1 MKKSLFFVAIL
12 FSILFLS
19 FPSYSQ
25 TTDNELNNEQ
35 DQKQPSQVYSDV
47 NLSVGVY
54 QNGFSGA
61 FAYSRLHPVAF
72 KKRFYIGYGV
82 RFTSYFGKN
91 GDYVTAPADVS
102 EGNFFKPQN
111 EEKLDTLFLSSAQT
125 NSLNAAIF
133 LMYKF
138 TPKFSVG
145 FNIDAIGFSF
155 GKDQTS
161 TFYSYSQDIDA
172 TTSNASVTNFNLLL
186 TGDYD
191 IGSLNSE
198 FYAHYDASDK
208 IAIRAG
214 ASFVFSEYTTDQK
227 FAFDNDRFRKKSLGL
242 MLGLAYK
249 L

>member
-1 MKKSLFFVAIL
+1 MKKILFFVAVL
-12 FSILFLS
+12 FSIVFLS
-19 FPSYSQ
+19 FSIYAQDS
-25 TTDNELNNEQ
+25 TDTEE
-35 DQKQPSQVYSDV
+35 QKQTNTTYSDI
-47 NLSVGVY
+47 NLSLGVY

-61 FAYSRLHPVAF
+61 FAYSRLYPIAF
-72 KKRFYIGYGV
+72 KKRFYVGYGV

-111 EEKLDTLFLSSAQT
+111 EEKLDTLFLPTAQT

-138 TPKFSVG
+138 SKKFSVG

-161 TFYSYSQDIDA
+161 TFYSYSENISA
-172 TTSNASVTNFNLLL
+172 TNSNASVTSFNLLL

-198 FYAHYDASDK
+198 IYAHYDLNDK
-208 IAIRAG
+208 IGLRAG
-214 ASFVFSEYTTDQK
+214 VSFLFSEYTTDQK

-242 MLGLAYK
+242 MLGIAYK

>member
-1 MKKSLFFVAIL
+1 MKQTFFPVTVVLLFIALFFPN
-12 FSILFLS
+12 F
-19 FPSYSQ
+19 SYSQ
-25 TTDNELNNEQ
+25 DNTEIKEINSN
-35 DQKQPSQVYSDV
+35 QVYSDI
-47 NLSVGVY
+47 NLAAGIY
-54 QNGFSGA
+54 NGGFAGA
-61 FAYSRLHPVAF
+61 LAYSRLHPIAF

-111 EEKLDTLFLSSAQT
+111 EEKLDTLFMPSSQT

-161 TFYSYSQDIDA
+161 TFYSYSENIPA
-172 TTSNASVTNFNLLL
+172 TTSNASVTNFNVLL

-198 FYAHYDASDK
+198 IYAHYDASDK
-208 IAIRAG
+208 IAVRAG
-214 ASFVFSEYTTDQK
+214 ANFIFSEYTTDKK

>member
-1 MKKSLFFVAIL
+1 M
-12 FSILFLS
+12 
-19 FPSYSQ
+19 
-25 TTDNELNNEQ
+25 ELEETNSNQ
-35 DQKQPSQVYSDV
+35 IYSDI
-47 NLSVGVY
+47 NFSVGVY
-54 QNGFSGA
+54 QEGFSGA
-61 FAYSRLHPVAF
+61 FAYSRLHPIAF
-72 KKRFYIGYGV
+72 KKRLYVGYGV
-82 RFTSYFGKN
+82 RFTSYFGKSV
-91 GDYVTAPADVS
+91 DYVTAPADVS

-111 EEKLDTLFLSSAQT
+111 EEKLDTLFLPSAQT
-125 NSLNAAIF
+125 NSLNASIF

-138 TPKFSVG
+138 SKKFSVG

-161 TFYSYSQDIDA
+161 TFYSYSENIPA

-198 FYAHYDASDK
+198 IYAQYDVSNK
-208 IAIRAG
+208 IGLRAG
-214 ASFVFSEYTTDQK
+214 ASFLFSEYTTDDK

-242 MLGLAYK
+242 MLGVAYK

>member
-1 MKKSLFFVAIL
+1 MKIFSFVFFISFLTYSLPLLAQENTEEKI
-12 FSILFLS
+12 SS
-19 FPSYSQ
+19 
-25 TTDNELNNEQ
+25 NG
-35 DQKQPSQVYSDV
+35 VYSDV
-47 NLSVGVY
+47 NFALGIYPEGV
-54 QNGFSGA
+54 SPA
-61 FAYSRLHPVAF
+61 IAYSRLYPIAF

-82 RFTSYFGKN
+82 RFTSYFGR
-91 GDYVTAPADVS
+91 DIELVTAPASVS

-111 EEKLDTLFLSSAQT
+111 EEKLDTLLMPTAQT
-125 NSLNAAIF
+125 NSLNATIF

-138 TPKFSVG
+138 SKKFSVG

-155 GKDQTS
+155 GKDRES
-161 TFYSYSQDIDA
+161 TFYSFSEGIPA

-198 FYAHYDASDK
+198 LYAHYDVSKK
-208 IAIRAG
+208 IALRGG
-214 ASFVFSEYTTDQK
+214 AAFLFTEYTTDQK

-242 MLGLAYK
+242 MLSVAYK

>member
-1 MKKSLFFVAIL
+1 MQKILFFVAVL
-12 FSILFLS
+12 FSIVLLS
-19 FPSYSQ
+19 FPTYAQDSSD
-25 TTDNELNNEQ
+25 TEEQ
-35 DQKQPSQVYSDV
+35 DQKTTNKVYSDF

-54 QNGFSGA
+54 QDGFSGA
-61 FAYSRLHPVAF
+61 IAYSRLYPIAF
-72 KKRFYIGYGV
+72 KKRFYVGYGV

-91 GDYVTAPADVS
+91 GDYVTATANVS

-111 EEKLDTLFLSSAQT
+111 EEKLDTLFMPTAQI

-161 TFYSYSQDIDA
+161 TFYSYSENIPA

-198 FYAHYDASDK
+198 IYAHYDASEK

-214 ASFVFSEYTTDQK
+214 ASFIFSEYTTDQK
-227 FAFDNDRFRKKSLGL
+227 FAFDNDRFRKKSLGF
-242 MLGLAYK
+242 MLGVAYK

>member
-1 MKKSLFFVAIL
+1 MKKVPFFMSFIFILVLVL
-12 FSILFLS
+12 FSN
-19 FPSYSQ
+19 YSHAQDNTEIKQ
-25 TTDNELNNEQ
+25 TNLNQ
-35 DQKQPSQVYSDV
+35 IYSDF

-54 QNGFSGA
+54 QDGFSGA
-61 FAYSRLHPVAF
+61 FAYSRLYPVAF
-72 KKRFYIGYGV
+72 KKRFYVGYGV
-82 RFTSYFGKN
+82 HFTSYFGKD

-111 EEKLDTLFLSSAQT
+111 EEKLDTLFLPNAQT
-125 NSLNAAIF
+125 NSLNASIF

-138 TPKFSVG
+138 SKKFSVG

-155 GKDQTS
+155 GKDQES
-161 TFYSYSQDIDA
+161 VFYSYSENISA

-198 FYAHYDASDK
+198 IYAHYDLNDK
-208 IAIRAG
+208 IGLHAG
-214 ASFVFSEYTTDQK
+214 ASFLFSEYTTDKK

-242 MLGLAYK
+242 MLGVAYK

>member
-1 MKKSLFFVAIL
+1 MKRNQFFGLFIFMLALVL
-12 FSILFLS
+12 F
-19 FPSYSQ
+19 PKYSYSQ
-25 TTDNELNNEQ
+25 DETETINT
-35 DQKQPSQVYSDV
+35 SQIYSDF

-54 QNGFSGA
+54 QEGFSGA

-72 KKRFYIGYGV
+72 KKRFYIGYGAHL
-82 RFTSYFGKN
+82 TSYFGKDV
-91 GDYVTAPADVS
+91 DYVTAPADVS

-111 EEKLDTLFLSSAQT
+111 EVKLDTLFMPNAQT
-125 NSLNAAIF
+125 NSLNASIF

-138 TPKFSVG
+138 SKKFSVG

-155 GKDQTS
+155 GKDQES
-161 TFYSYSQDIDA
+161 VFYSYSENIPP

-198 FYAHYDASDK
+198 IYAHYDASDK
-208 IAIRAG
+208 IALCAG
-214 ASFVFSEYTTDQK
+214 ASFLFSEYTTDDK

-242 MLGLAYK
+242 MLALAYK

>member
-1 MKKSLFFVAIL
+1 MKKILFFVAVL
-12 FSILFLS
+12 VSIVLLS
-19 FPSYSQ
+19 FPIYAQ
-25 TTDNELNNEQ
+25 NTTDNEGR
-35 DQKQPSQVYSDV
+35 DQKQTNQVYSDF
-47 NLSVGVY
+47 NLSVGAY

-61 FAYSRLHPVAF
+61 IAYSRLHPIAF
-72 KKRFYIGYGV
+72 KKRFYVGYGV
-82 RFTSYFGKN
+82 RFTSYFGRN

-111 EEKLDTLFLSSAQT
+111 EEKLDTLFMPSAQT
-125 NSLNAAIF
+125 NSLNVSIF

-138 TPKFSVG
+138 SKKLSVG

-155 GKDQTS
+155 GKDQES
-161 TFYSYSQDIDA
+161 VFYSYSENISP
-172 TTSNASVTNFNLLL
+172 TTSNASVTNFNVLL

-198 FYAHYDASDK
+198 IYAHYDLNDK

-214 ASFVFSEYTTDQK
+214 ASFIFSEYTTDQK

-242 MLGLAYK
+242 MVGIAYK

>member
-1 MKKSLFFVAIL
+1 MKQ
-12 FSILFLS
+12 ILFLVFVFFALS
-19 FPSYSQ
+19 FFSFSSFAQ
-25 TTDNELNNEQ
+25 DVDATTNEKSN
-35 DQKQPSQVYSDV
+35 QVYSDF
-47 NLSVGVY
+47 NLGAGIY
-54 QNGFSGA
+54 TNGFAGA
-61 FAYSRLHPVAF
+61 IAYSRLHPIAF

-82 RFTSYFGKN
+82 RFTSYFGRN
-91 GDYVTAPADVS
+91 GDFVTAPADVS

-111 EEKLDTLFLSSAQT
+111 EEKLDTLFMPTAQT

-138 TPKFSVG
+138 SDKFSLG

-161 TFYSYSQDIDA
+161 TFSSFSEDISE
-172 TTSNASVTNFNLLL
+172 TTSNASVTNFNVLL

-198 FYAHYDASDK
+198 IYAHYDASEK

-214 ASFVFSEYTTDQK
+214 INFIFSEYTTDQK
-227 FAFDNDRFRKKSLGL
+227 FAFDNDRFRQKSLGL
-242 MLGLAYK
+242 MLGIAYK

>member
-1 MKKSLFFVAIL
+1 MKKILFFVAVL
-12 FSILFLS
+12 FSIVCFS
-19 FPSYSQ
+19 FPSYA
-25 TTDNELNNEQ
+25 Q
-35 DQKQPSQVYSDV
+35 DSSDTEEQKQFNQVYSDF

-61 FAYSRLHPVAF
+61 FAYSRLHPPVAF
-72 KKRFYIGYGV
+72 KKRFYVGYGV

-91 GDYVTAPADVS
+91 GDFVTAPADVS

-111 EEKLDTLFLSSAQT
+111 EVKLDTLFMPSAQV

-161 TFYSYSQDIDA
+161 TFYSYSQNIQA
-172 TTSNASVTNFNLLL
+172 TNSNASVTNFNLLL

-191 IGSLNSE
+191 LGSLNSE
-198 FYAHYDASDK
+198 IYVHYDVSDK
-208 IAIRAG
+208 FGLRAG
-214 ASFVFSEYTTDQK
+214 ASFLFSEYTTDKK

-242 MLGLAYK
+242 MVAVAYK

>member
-1 MKKSLFFVAIL
+1 MKKMQIFVPFIFMIVLVFF
-12 FSILFLS
+12 
-19 FPSYSQ
+19 PNYSYSQ
-25 TTDNELNNEQ
+25 DKTETETIKT
-35 DQKQPSQVYSDV
+35 KQTYSDI
-47 NLSVGVY
+47 NLGVGIY
-54 QNGFSGA
+54 TDGFAGA
-61 FAYSRLHPVAF
+61 IAYSRLYPVAF

-82 RFTSYFGKN
+82 RFTSYFGTN

-111 EEKLDTLFLSSAQT
+111 EEKLDTLFMSSSQT

-155 GKDQTS
+155 GKDQTT
-161 TFYSYSQDIDA
+161 TFYSYSENIPA
-172 TTSNASVTNFNLLL
+172 TNSNASVTNFNVLL

-198 FYAHYDASDK
+198 IYAHYDASDK

-214 ASFVFSEYTTDQK
+214 ANFIFAEYTTDQK

-242 MLGLAYK
+242 MLGIAYK